1 MDITQPVIGRRPEV
15 SDEKIIEAGKKLI
28 EEGRRATGFGL
39 RSMVGNSGDPKR
51 LLKVWQA
58 YLSSQ
63 SNNADYVPLTL
74 PVELEETLNAV
85 VTETTTK
92 LKELATELNN
102 AAVKTAEQR
111 VSTAVDLA
119 NEREHDAEAEVHDA
133 SLTINDL
140 EDKLTAISLEYAQ
153 CKQVLK
159 LSQDET
165 KGQIKLAG
173 EFNLEVATLAVQLG
187 SKDKEVENLT
197 LSLAEVQQRVK
208 DALTEISELKTE
220 KAELRTENKL
230 LINEVSKLSNVRDKQ
245 LSDLISKLDKPFDNA
260 A

>member
-1 MDITQPVIGRRPEV
+1 MDIAQPVIGRRPEV

-63 SNNADYVPLTL
+63 SNNADYAPLTL

-85 VTETTTK
+85 VNETTTK
-92 LKELATELNN
+92 LKALATELNN

-111 VSTAVDLA
+111 VATAVDLA

-133 SLTINDL
+133 SLTIDDL
-140 EDKLTAISLEYAQ
+140 EGKLTAISLEYAQ
-153 CKQVLK
+153 CKQALK